1 MFQRENH
8 LPLKLL
14 LQLSTRNL
22 FRHKRR
28 NAMLLLAICVAV
40 AGVVVTNSLIRGMQF
55 DMQEAA
61 VVNLTGHIKIL
72 APGYLDDPNIEK
84 SFHLAKEWQPDI
96 PAGELEGWAARIRIP
111 AVIMSERET
120 RGIQFV
126 GIDPQQESISFL
138 NDVTYLGEGLKD
150 ARDRRVI
157 IGQELARQL
166 ETDVGRRLVLITQGI
181 DGKNR
186 EAGFR
191 IAGLYDADGTGL
203 EKQFVFTGVEALKA
217 MVEADVVT
225 EVSIKLAG
233 QPEEFSI
240 KGVFMDFF
248 VGLDVFDWQELEP
261 QAAAMFVYV
270 DSAIL
275 IWFMVIMGALI
286 FGLVNTLITAVM
298 ERVREIGMLRA
309 VGMRPG
315 SVVAQVVLEST
326 LIMTVGISIG
336 LVVGWLLTTQ
346 WLGDGIDLSQWA
358 AGVELAGMRSYLVPR
373 LLVEDLV
380 LVGSLS
386 LVFGVLAAIYP
397 AWRAVKIK
405 PLEALRR

>member
-1 MFQRENH
+1 

-28 NAMLLLAICVAV
+28 NLMLLLAICVAV
-40 AGVVVTNSLIRGMQF
+40 AGVIVTNSLIRGMQY
-55 DMQEAA
+55 DMQESA
-61 VVNLTGHIKIL
+61 VANLTGHVKVL

-84 SFHLAKEWQPDI
+84 SFRLAKDWQPDI
-96 PAGELEGWAARIRIP
+96 PAQELEGWAARIRIP

-126 GIDPQQESISFL
+126 GVDPVQEKISFL
-138 NDVTYLGEGLKD
+138 GDVAIRGERLKD
-150 ARDRRVI
+150 ASDRRI
-157 IGQELARQL
+157 LIGQELARQL
-166 ETDVGRRLVLITQGI
+166 ETKVGRRLVLITQGL

-191 IAGLYDADGTGL
+191 IAGIYDAEGTSL
-203 EKQFVFTGVEALKA
+203 EKQFVFTGIRALQRLVDA
-217 MVEADVVT
+217 QVVT
-225 EVSIKLAG
+225 EVSIRLAIH
-233 QPEEFSI
+233 PDEYSI
-240 KGVFMDFF
+240 KGMLMDFF
-248 VGLDVFDWQELEP
+248 VGLEVLDWQQLEP
-261 QAAAMFVYV
+261 QAAAMFVYA
-270 DSAIL
+270 DSAIF
-275 IWFMVIMGALI
+275 IWFLVMMGALI
-286 FGLVNTLITAVM
+286 FGLINTLITAVM
-298 ERVREIGMLRA
+298 ERVREFGMLRA

-315 SVVAQVVLEST
+315 SVVLQVVLEST
-326 LIMTVGISIG
+326 VIMFAGVVIG

-358 AGVELAGMRSYLVPR
+358 AGMELAGMRTVLVPK
-373 LLVEDLV
+373 LLYQDVV
-380 LVGSLS
+380 LVAVLS
-386 LVFGVLAAIYP
+386 LVFGILAAIYP

>member
-1 MFQRENH
+1 M
-8 LPLKLL
+8 PLKLL
-14 LQLSTRNL
+14 LQLSSRNL

-28 NAMLLLAICVAV
+28 NLMLLLAICVAV

-61 VVNLTGHIKIL
+61 VANLTGHIKIL

-96 PAGELEGWAARIRIP
+96 PVEELEGWAARIRIP

-126 GIDPQQESISFL
+126 GVDPDQEHISFL
-138 NDVTYLGEGLKD
+138 NDVTYVGEGLRN
-150 ARDRRVI
+150 AADRRVI
-157 IGQELARQL
+157 IGQELSRQL
-166 ETDVGRRLVLITQGI
+166 ETDVGRRLVLITQGV

-191 IAGLYDADGTGL
+191 IAGLYDAEGTGL
-203 EKQFVFTGVEALKA
+203 EKQFVFTGVDALKA

-240 KGVFMDFF
+240 KRLFMDFF
-248 VGLDVFDWQELEP
+248 VGLDVLDWQELEP

-298 ERVREIGMLRA
+298 ERIREFGMLRA
-309 VGMRPG
+309 VGMQPR

-326 LIMTVGISIG
+326 LIMTAGIGIG

-358 AGVELAGMRSYLVPR
+358 AGIELAGMRSYLVPR
-373 LLVEDLV
+373 LLVEDLI
-380 LVGSLS
+380 LVASLS
-386 LVFGVLAAIYP
+386 LVFGILAAVYP

>member
-1 MFQRENH
+1 
-8 LPLKLL
+8 LKLL
-14 LQLSTRNL
+14 LQLSSRNL

-28 NAMLLLAICVAV
+28 NLMLLLAICVAV

-61 VVNLTGHIKIL
+61 VANLTGHIKIL

-96 PAGELEGWAARIRIP
+96 PAAELEGWAARIRIP

-126 GIDPQQESISFL
+126 GIDPQQEAISFL
-138 NDVTYLGEGLKD
+138 SEVTYIGEGLEHSG
-150 ARDRRVI
+150 DRRVI

-166 ETDVGRRLVLITQGI
+166 ETDVGRRLVLITQGV

-191 IAGLYDADGTGL
+191 IAGLYDAEGTGL

-233 QPEEFSI
+233 QPAEFSI
-240 KGVFMDFF
+240 KSVFMDFF

-298 ERVREIGMLRA
+298 ERIREFGMLRA

-315 SVVAQVVLEST
+315 SVVVQVVLEST
-326 LIMTVGISIG
+326 LIMSVGISIG
-336 LVVGWLLTTQ
+336 LLVGWLLTTQ

-358 AGVELAGMRSYLVPR
+358 AGIELAGMRSYLVPK
-373 LLVEDLV
+373 LLAEDLI
-380 LVGSLS
+380 LVASLS
-386 LVFGVLAAIYP
+386 LVFGILAAVYP